1 MVNST
6 DRRCEVRRAVV
17 GVWQDG
23 SLRLRTG
30 LALRLLNASSRG
42 VLVEGHTRLQPGR
55 RLEVHVVTRSGRQP
69 VWCRVAWVRISLIR
83 PDRVEYLAGLAFEQ
97 TVKGAW
103 REHELPAPAA
113 RSG

>member
-1 MVNST
+1 MSRT
-6 DRRCEVRRAVV
+6 DRRGEARRAVV

-23 SLRLRTG
+23 CLRLRTG

-42 VLVEGHTRLQPGR
+42 VLIEGHTRLQPGR

-69 VWCRVAWVRISLIR
+69 VWCRVAWVRVSRVR
-83 PDRVEYLAGLAFEQ
+83 PDHVEYLAGLAFEQ
-97 TVKGAW
+97 VVDGAW
-103 REHELPAPAA
+103 REYELPLREA